1 MIFAQRDEGDYR
13 IYGGAIEAM
22 QGDGYTA
29 AVVVHRVRNFVP
41 APCEVFRD
49 EALAC
54 GHRWASAAGAL
65 RYALGKG
72 RDAVTSAAQEHCD
85 RPLAVATRSGQ

>member
-1 MIFAQRDEGDYR
+1 
-13 IYGGAIEAM
+13 
-22 QGDGYTA
+22 
-29 AVVVHRVRNFVP
+29 
-41 APCEVFRD
+41 
-49 EALAC
+49 
-54 GHRWASAAGAL
+54 L